1 MKTTTIASNFNAPV
15 DAIMLDN
22 KIYVMEHGTANSEG
36 GRIWRITL
44 PKNKD
49 QFKSED
55 QLWNKAM
62 SKKAKEDFEAFIK
75 NKNEME

>member
-1 MKTTTIASNFNAPV
+1 
-15 DAIMLDN
+15 
-22 KIYVMEHGTANSEG
+22 MEHGTANSEG